1 MAVSSTR
8 VIARLLWFFPI
19 LLLLLALHQ
28 WDVAQD
34 LRTTL
39 ENGQPAT
46 AQITAFESS
55 DRVDVSYDWVSLRV
69 TLPDGQVLEQ
79 EQLSFPH
86 TFVPLLEGKE
96 TIDVRV
102 SPGADQEIVIVPIG
116 RAHWRMAAINA
127 GISLLGFLMVG
138 GGVFAWNRYLRRK
151 GDPAQALPPVKE
163 EAA

>member
-8 VIARLLWFFPI
+8 VIARLLWVFPA

-28 WDVAQD
+28 WNAAQD
-34 LRTTL
+34 LRATL

-55 DRVDVSYDWVSLRV
+55 GRVDVSYDWVSLRV

-86 TFVPLLEGKE
+86 SFVPLIEGKE

-102 SPGADQEIVIVPIG
+102 LPGADQEIVIAPIG
-116 RAHWRMAAINA
+116 RAQWRLAAINA
-127 GISLLGFLMVG
+127 AISLLGFLMAAA
-138 GGVFAWNRYLRRK
+138 GVFAWNRYLRRR
-151 GDPAQALPPVKE
+151 GDPA
-163 EAA
+163 EADPSIVEGTA